1 MESWESIAFGFLGYT
16 HTQRDRHESAIKLA
30 TASSSENGSACNL
43 IYFNCSRIITTGDKV
58 SLQPQQFHSL
68 PLSLSPSLP
77 PLSFSHIS
85 LSVKLFINKFW
96 REETKRSKRQF
107 QLNRHALPL
116 PRPPPH
122 PLFSVQF
129 AHEMKMLLLLLLM
142 LPPTGQP
149 SSGSR
154 VCCLTTIAT
163 ASKLAPNLQLS
174 GRNAPPA

>member
-58 SLQPQQFHSL
+58 PLQPQQFHSL
-68 PLSLSPSLP
+68 PLSPNLFP

-96 REETKRSKRQF
+96 SEETKRSKRQF

-116 PRPPPH
+116 PRPPPL

-129 AHEMKMLLLLLLM
+129 AHEMKMLLLLLM

-149 SSGSR
+149 SSGSC

>member
-1 MESWESIAFGFLGYT
+1 MGHPKRETQREREIGGDRGLESWESIAFGFLGYT

-58 SLQPQQFHSL
+58 PLQPQQFHSL

-77 PLSFSHIS
+77 LSLSFSHIS

-107 QLNRHALPL
+107 QLNRHAP
-116 PRPPPH
+116 
-122 PLFSVQF
+122 
-129 AHEMKMLLLLLLM
+129 
-142 LPPTGQP
+142 P
-149 SSGSR
+149 SSPPLLCS
-154 VCCLTTIAT
+154 VCT
-163 ASKLAPNLQLS
+163 
-174 GRNAPPA
+174 

>member
-1 MESWESIAFGFLGYT
+1 MQFNLFQLQQNYYDRRQSAAAAAAISFFATLSI
-16 HTQRDRHESAIKLA
+16 
-30 TASSSENGSACNL
+30 
-43 IYFNCSRIITTGDKV
+43 
-58 SLQPQQFHSL
+58 SLFIS
-68 PLSLSPSLP
+68 LSLSL
-77 PLSFSHIS
+77 S

-116 PRPPPH
+116 PRPPPLT
-122 PLFSVQF
+122 LFSVQF
-129 AHEMKMLLLLLLM
+129 AHEMKMLLLLLM